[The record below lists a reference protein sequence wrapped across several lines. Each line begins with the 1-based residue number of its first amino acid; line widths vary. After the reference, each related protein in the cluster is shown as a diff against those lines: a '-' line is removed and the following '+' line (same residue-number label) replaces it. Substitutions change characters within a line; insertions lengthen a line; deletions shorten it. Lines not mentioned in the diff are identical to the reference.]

1 MADTATFGSYG
12 WMGQIARVNLSTGD
26 ITEESD
32 AEMQKDYIGGMGFAN
47 KIMYDEVPAGT
58 DWMDEENKAVLC
70 VGPLTAAG
78 VPLAGRSTWATLS
91 TFTKDH
97 LVVDCHCGGALGAK
111 LKYSGHDGLIIE
123 GKADKPVYI
132 FIDNDKITIEDASAV
147 WGKGTRETTEALC
160 KKHGLDCCVAAIGP
174 AGENLL
180 PYACVLNSRSHS
192 AGAGLGAVLGSK
204 KVKAVVVRGTKAV
217 NVADPQMVADL
228 SDYMIAQV
236 LGSNN
241 NHVVP
246 STQQS
251 WAEYY
256 DKGSRWTSKKG
267 LYWASAEGGPI
278 ETGEPKPFEPNT
290 MGYRCMKTTKDLG
303 PEAEKYTVKMAGC
316 HGCPVRC
323 YSQMKVPKITEMT
336 GYEAIGNT
344 CVPNFPY
351 SVYMDPIMKVP
362 GTKKDGKQTEQSV
375 IYDLLIQAVVDDL
388 GLWCNYA
395 QLYRDIAHTYV
406 SGILEREL
414 GAQFADYHFEQIMA
428 GDPTP
433 FIKILSDIAENDT
446 ENKPIAWIGHGPLVW
461 CDKDHWN
468 DMEWFDDSVSCM
480 INYRGWPV
488 HHAIECYAQVGG
500 LNNIIFNRDPMN
512 HSAVNLQGC
521 GLPIELK
528 KQMAKEM
535 FGGEDAMD
543 PDMNYTPI
551 NEHKIEFAWWCTV
564 TDVLHDC
571 LTLCNWVWPMAMA
584 PAKERSYRGDLDLE
598 AQFYTAVTG
607 QEVTIDDLYK
617 AAERVTTLQRCNT
630 VRGMRDKNGKIGCN
644 DMFGVHDVMTEWPFT
659 INPDIEPF
667 TPGTK
672 KMEHKDWEKSEHML
686 YKRFGWDEKLGCPS
700 RQCLEDLGLK
710 QQEEDLDKLGLLPD
724 GGEPYDKRT
733 RKYHHILE
741 KYCGDNP
748 ALQAEA

>member
-1 MADTATFGSYG
+1 MADITYG
-12 WMGQIARVNLSTGD
+12 WAGWIARVNLSTGD

-32 AEMQKDYIGGMGFAN
+32 AELQKDYIGGMGFAN

-58 DWMDEENKAVLC
+58 DWMDEENKAVLA
-70 VGPLTAAG
+70 VGPLTGSG
-78 VPLAGRSTWATLS
+78 VPLGGRSTWATLS
-91 TFTKDH
+91 TFSTDH
-97 LVVDCHCGGALGAK
+97 LVVDCHCGGQLGAK

-132 FIDNDKITIEDASAV
+132 LIDDDKISIEDASAV
-147 WGKGTRETTEALC
+147 WGKGTRETTEALS

-180 PYACVLNSRSHS
+180 PYACVINTRSHS

-236 LGSNN
+236 IGSNN

-267 LYWASAEGGPI
+267 LYWAAAEGGPI

-290 MGYRCMKTTKDLG
+290 MGYRCMKSTKDLG

-323 YSQMKVPKITEMT
+323 YAQVKHPTVLEKT
-336 GYEAIGNT
+336 GYESMGNT
-344 CVPNFPY
+344 CVPNFPF
-351 SVYMDPIMKVP
+351 SAYMDGMMKVP
-362 GTKKDGKQTEQSV
+362 GTKTESGALTEQSV
-375 IYDLLIQAVVDDL
+375 VYNLLIQATVDDL

-414 GAQFADYHFEQIMA
+414 GDQFADYGFDKIMA
-428 GDPTP
+428 GDGTP
-433 FIKILSDIAENDT
+433 FIKILSDIASNDT
-446 ENKPIAWIGHGPLVW
+446 ENKPIAWLGHGPIVW
-461 CDKDHWN
+461 CEKWD
-468 DMEWFDDSVSCM
+468 DMDWFDTATSCL

-488 HHAIECYAQVGG
+488 HHAIECFGQVGG
-500 LNNIIFNRDPMN
+500 LYNMMFNRDDMI
-512 HSAVNLQGC
+512 HSAVNFQGC

-528 KQMAKEM
+528 KKMAKEM
-535 FGGEDAMD
+535 WGSEDAVD
-543 PDMNYTPI
+543 PDKNYTPI
-551 NEHKIEFAWWCTV
+551 NEGKVEFAWWSLI

-617 AAERVTTLQRCNT
+617 AAERVLTLQRAYSSL
-630 VRGMRDKNGKIGCN
+630 GMRDKDGKMGCKDFRN
-644 DMFGVHDVMTEWPFT
+644 VHDTITEWVFT
-659 INPDIEPF
+659 KDPDIEPF
-667 TPGTK
+667 TAGTD
-672 KMEHKDWEKSEHML
+672 KMDRKDWKKSLTML
-686 YKRFGWDEKLGCPS
+686 YKRFGWDEELGCPTK
-700 RQCLEDLGLK
+700 QCLEDLGLDDVA
-710 QQEEDLDKLGLLPD
+710 EALDKEGLLGK
-724 GGEPYDKRT
+724 GGAKYEDRT
-733 RKYHHILE
+733 RTYDRILE

-748 ALQAEA
+748 ALSA